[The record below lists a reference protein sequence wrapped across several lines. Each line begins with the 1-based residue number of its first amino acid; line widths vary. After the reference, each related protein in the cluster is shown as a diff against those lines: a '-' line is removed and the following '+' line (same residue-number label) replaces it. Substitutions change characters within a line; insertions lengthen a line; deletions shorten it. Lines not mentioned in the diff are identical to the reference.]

1 MELDVQHHHSV
12 NVMHFQVQ
20 KNIVHPYPLLI
31 IQNVNYYL
39 ELQIAVQR
47 FVVMLIKH
55 FLQMNNVHNIKQN
68 A

>member
-1 MELDVQHHHSV
+1 MELDVQHNHSV
-12 NVMHFQVQ
+12 IVMHFLVQ
-20 KNIVHPYPLLI
+20 KNIVHPYLPLI

-47 FVVMLIKH
+47 FVVMLTKQ
-55 FLQMNNVHNIKQN
+55 FLQMNNVHNIKQD